1 MYEDLSKVICALLLK
16 KKKKE
21 WKKKNRIPKDFQ
33 SESRQ
38 LQRSY
43 HALHVNFLERSSMS
57 SLATSVIETC
67 ILLSHQKIP
76 LAFTLNLV
84 KTVHFSVFLW
94 DTCPGKMGTRFG
106 CTPKGSND
114 NFFFP
119 TLHYIDFGNQLTF
132 KNLFSE
138 PSGKLAFL
146 LIYSLVNWF

>member
-1 MYEDLSKVICALLLK
+1 MYSTFE
-16 KKKKE
+16 KKE
-21 WKKKNRIPKDFQ
+21 EKKNRIPKDFQ

-67 ILLSHQKIP
+67 ILLSNQKIP
-76 LAFTLNLV
+76 LAFKLNLV
-84 KTVHFSVFLW
+84 KTVHFSVFRW

-114 NFFFP
+114 NFFPNTTLYRFREP
-119 TLHYIDFGNQLTF
+119 TDVQEPVFGTIWQACLLVD
-132 KNLFSE
+132 LFF
-138 PSGKLAFL
+138 G
-146 LIYSLVNWF
+146 